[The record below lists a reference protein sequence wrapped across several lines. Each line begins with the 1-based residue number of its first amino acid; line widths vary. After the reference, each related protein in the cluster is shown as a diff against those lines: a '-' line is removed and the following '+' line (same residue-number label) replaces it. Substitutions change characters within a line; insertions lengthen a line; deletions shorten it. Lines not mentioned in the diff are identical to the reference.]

1 MKLSKVFA
9 AALSCGI
16 LLNTVVTAV
25 PADVRA
31 EETVT
36 IKYWN
41 FPNFTSDSEFKTS
54 EEYDA
59 ASIKA
64 FERMTNQEA
73 AEFWASVGGRS
84 SGLGRSTRLKAK
96 WVSFTVTGT
105 GAPSTG

>member
-1 MKLSKVFA
+1 MGNQHEIIKSFA

-41 FPNFTSDSEFKTS
+41 FLNFTSD
-54 EEYDA
+54 
-59 ASIKA
+59 
-64 FERMTNQEA
+64 
-73 AEFWASVGGRS
+73 W
-84 SGLGRSTRLKAK
+84 
-96 WVSFTVTGT
+96 
-105 GAPSTG
+105 